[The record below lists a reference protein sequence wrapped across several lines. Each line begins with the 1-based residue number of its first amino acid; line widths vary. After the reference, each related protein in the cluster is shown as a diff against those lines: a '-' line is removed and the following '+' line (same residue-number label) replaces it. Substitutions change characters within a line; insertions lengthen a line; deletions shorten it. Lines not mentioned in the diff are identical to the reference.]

1 VVYAALIVLHAVAG
15 LSALAVG
22 ALAAVRGAHF
32 DLYFWSLV
40 ACIGLLL
47 PAIALDWGDLDTAP
61 RIIFPALI
69 VLGIYMVWRATRAR
83 RRAHGGAS
91 PDAYFEDVAFT
102 LIALFVAFV
111 AILVLDLGAPGWLV
125 AAAAVGAVLLGRR
138 AVELLRP
145 GDAPG
150 QT

>member
-1 VVYAALIVLHAVAG
+1 VVPALIVLHAVAG
-15 LSALAVG
+15 LSALLVG
-22 ALAAVRGAHF
+22 ALAAVRGSHF

-47 PAIALDWGDLDTAP
+47 PAVALDWGDLDTAP

-69 VLGIYMVWRATRAR
+69 VFGIYMIWRAARAR

-102 LIALFVAFV
+102 LIALLVAFV
-111 AILVLDLGAPGWLV
+111 AIVVLDLGAPGWLV
-125 AAAAVGAVLLGRR
+125 GVVAVGAVLLGRR

-145 GDAPG
+145 GLAPG

>member
-1 VVYAALIVLHAVAG
+1 VVPALIVLHAVAG
-15 LSALAVG
+15 LSALLVG
-22 ALAAVRGAHF
+22 ALAAVRGFHF

-47 PAIALDWGDLDTAP
+47 PAVALDWGDLDTAP

-69 VLGIYMVWRATRAR
+69 VFGIYMIWRAARAR

-102 LIALFVAFV
+102 LIALLVAFV
-111 AILVLDLGAPGWLV
+111 AIVVLDLGAPGWLV
-125 AAAAVGAVLLGRR
+125 AVVAVGAVLLGRR

-145 GDAPG
+145 GLAPG

>member
-1 VVYAALIVLHAVAG
+1 MVPALIVLHAVAG
-15 LSALAVG
+15 LSALLVG
-22 ALAAVRGAHF
+22 ALGAVRGSHF

-47 PAIALDWGDLDTAP
+47 PAVALDWGDLDTAP

-69 VLGIYMVWRATRAR
+69 VFGIYMIWRAARAR

-102 LIALFVAFV
+102 LIALLVAFV
-111 AILVLDLGAPGWLV
+111 AIVVLDLGAPGWLV
-125 AAAAVGAVLLGRR
+125 AVVAVGAVLLGRR
-138 AVELLRP
+138 AVELLQP
-145 GDAPG
+145 GLAPG